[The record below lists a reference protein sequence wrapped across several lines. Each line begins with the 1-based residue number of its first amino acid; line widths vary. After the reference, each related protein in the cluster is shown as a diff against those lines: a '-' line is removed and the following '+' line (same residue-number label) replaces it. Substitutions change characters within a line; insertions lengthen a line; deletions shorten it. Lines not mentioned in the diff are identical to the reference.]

1 MKKNIQDIIQAK
13 AKASVTNTL
22 LNDEGIKKNITI
34 LPILKDLIRP
44 LGIDEIE
51 QLKVNILA
59 NGCQDSLKV
68 WQTTQKIINPLS
80 LTNGE
85 QFVLID
91 GHNRY
96 KICIENNVSFAVSI
110 MKFQS
115 LDDVISWMIDLQ
127 LGRRN
132 MSPNEIAY
140 YRGLKYNQEKKIEKT
155 NNFSS
160 TGTFL
165 KTSQKLAEQYG
176 INEKTI
182 RRDAEFAK
190 GVESLSQELKRDFLN
205 GNVKVSKRTIE
216 ELGKA
221 DVREKVSTV
230 EAITTYIAPVKDI
243 QTPKVEKIVP
253 LVVTNKSERIREKVK
268 NANDFDITVRISG
281 RFLVNN
287 DLVDVW
293 KDLRGMPKETV
304 IDESFED
311 SISIHQAPILGLI
324 KEL

>member
-13 AKASVTNTL
+13 AKASITNTL
-22 LNDEGIKKNITI
+22 LNDEGIKKNIVI

-44 LGIDEIE
+44 LDNDEIG
-51 QLKVNILA
+51 QLKANILA

-68 WQTTQKIINPLS
+68 WQTTQKVINPDS
-80 LTNGE
+80 ATNEE

-96 KICIENNVSFAVSI
+96 KICTENNVSFAVSI
-110 MKFQS
+110 LKFQS

-155 NNFSS
+155 DNFSS
-160 TGTFL
+160 TGTSL

-190 GVESLSQELKRDFLN
+190 GVESLSPELKRDFLN
-205 GNVKVSKRTIE
+205 GNVKVSKRDIE

-221 DVREKVSTV
+221 DVREKVSTI
-230 EAITTYIAPVKDI
+230 EAITTYIAPKKDI
-243 QTPKVEKIVP
+243 QIPKVEKIVP

-268 NANDFDITVRISG
+268 NANDFDITVKISG

-287 DLVDVW
+287 ELVDIW

-304 IDESFED
+304 IDELFED
-311 SISIHQAPILGLI
+311 SISIYQASFLGLI

>member
-1 MKKNIQDIIQAK
+1 MKKDIKDIIQAK
-13 AKASVTNTL
+13 AKASMTNTL
-22 LNDEGIKKNITI
+22 LNDEGIKKNIVI
-34 LPILKDLIRP
+34 LPVLKELIRP
-44 LGIDEIE
+44 LDHDEIE
-51 QLKVNILA
+51 QLKANILT
-59 NGCQDSLKV
+59 NGCQDSLKI
-68 WQTTQKIINPLS
+68 WQTTQKVINPDS
-80 LTNGE
+80 VANDE

-96 KICIENNVSFAVSI
+96 KICTDNNISFAVSI

-132 MSPNEIAY
+132 MSANEIAY

-155 NNFSS
+155 DNFSS
-160 TGTFL
+160 SGTNI

-190 GVESLSQELKRDFLN
+190 GIESLSPELKRDFLN
-205 GNVKVSKRTIE
+205 GNVKVPKKDIE

-221 DVREKVSTV
+221 GVKEKIETV
-230 EAITTYIAPVKDI
+230 EGITTYMAPKKDGKI
-243 QTPKVEKIVP
+243 TKIEKQVP
-253 LVVTNKSERIREKVK
+253 LIITDKTEKIREKVK
-268 NANDFDITVRISG
+268 NANDFDITIKISG

-287 DLVDVW
+287 DLVEIW
-293 KDLRGMPKETV
+293 KDLRGISNDTL

-311 SISIHQAPILGLI
+311 SISIYQAPFLGLVR
-324 KEL
+324 EL

>member
-1 MKKNIQDIIQAK
+1 MKKNIKDIIQAK

-22 LNDEGIKKNITI
+22 LNDEGIKRNIVI

-44 LGIDEIE
+44 LENDEIE
-51 QLKVNILA
+51 QLRANILA
-59 NGCQDSLKV
+59 NGCQDSLKI
-68 WQTTQKIINPLS
+68 WQTTQKTINPKS
-80 LTNGE
+80 TTNEE

-96 KICIENNVSFAVSI
+96 KICTENNVSFAVSI

-155 NNFSS
+155 DNFST
-160 TGTFL
+160 TGTTV
-165 KTSQKLAEQYG
+165 KTAQKLAEQYG

-190 GVESLSQELKRDFLN
+190 GVESLAPELKRDFLN
-205 GNVKVSKRTIE
+205 GNVKVPKKDIE
-216 ELGKA
+216 ELGKIG
-221 DVREKVSTV
+221 VQEKIETA
-230 EAITTYIAPVKDI
+230 EALTTYIAPKKNI
-243 QTPKVEKIVP
+243 GSRATEKKVTLIIVDKAEKIRD
-253 LVVTNKSERIREKVK
+253 KIK
-268 NANDFDITVRISG
+268 NANDFDITIKVSG

-287 DLVDVW
+287 DLVEIW
-293 KDLRGMPKETV
+293 KDLRGISKETY
-304 IDESFED
+304 IDETYED
-311 SISIHQAPILGLI
+311 SISIYQAPLLGLV

>member
-1 MKKNIQDIIQAK
+1 MKKDIKNIIQTK
-13 AKASVTNTL
+13 AKASLTNTL
-22 LNDEGIKKNITI
+22 LNDEGIKKNIVI

-44 LGIDEIE
+44 LDSDEIE
-51 QLKVNILA
+51 QLKTNILA
-59 NGCQDSLKV
+59 NGCQDSLKI
-68 WQTTQKIINPLS
+68 WQTTQKVVNPDS
-80 LTNGE
+80 ATNEE

-96 KICIENNVSFAVSI
+96 KICTENNVSFAVSI

-155 NNFSS
+155 DNFSS
-160 TGTFL
+160 TIPSI

-190 GVESLSQELKRDFLN
+190 GVESLSSELKRDFLN
-205 GNVKVSKRTIE
+205 GNLKVPKKDIE
-216 ELGKA
+216 ALGKA
-221 DVREKVSTV
+221 GLKEKVGTV
-230 EAITTYIAPVKDI
+230 EAITTYIAPKKI
-243 QTPKVEKIVP
+243 EKG
-253 LVVTNKSERIREKVK
+253 TKSEKTVSLVIADKSEKIREKVK
-268 NANDFDITVRISG
+268 YANDLDITIKISG
-281 RFLVNN
+281 RFLVDNQ
-287 DLVDVW
+287 LVDIW
-293 KDLRGMPKETV
+293 KDLRGFSKDYI

-311 SISIHQAPILGLI
+311 SVSIYQAPFLGLV